1 MKLEL
6 QLLAGQG
13 FVKFSAGSGARHALE
28 IARSIGD
35 VASLPGIAEVQA
47 LTPRQIEMTE
57 KSSYSGNF
65 GRGTFPL
72 HTDMAHWHV
81 PPRYFL
87 LRCVRPV
94 EGVYTTFLHT
104 HELFHAEDADTMNR
118 SLFRPRRRIDGR
130 LTMLRL
136 YSGGIYRWDSL
147 FIQPINARAEAL
159 RQRITQCID
168 ASALQHV
175 ALENFNE
182 CILVDNWMTLHG
194 RTAVPPHG
202 ISRRIDRV
210 YLSNVTR

>member
-1 MKLEL
+1 MKLEV

-13 FVKFSAGSGARHALE
+13 FVKFSPGSGVSHALE
-28 IARSIGD
+28 IAKSIGE
-35 VASLPGIAEVQA
+35 VASFPGIPEVQTLA
-47 LTPRQIEMTE
+47 PRQIEMTE

-65 GRGTFPL
+65 GTGPFPL
-72 HTDMAHWHV
+72 HTDMAHWHM

-87 LRCVRPV
+87 LRCVVPV

-104 HELFHAEDADTMNR
+104 HELFCAEDADTMNR

-136 YSGGIYRWDSL
+136 NSGGICRWDSL

-159 RQRITQCID
+159 RQRISQRID
-168 ASALQHV
+168 TSSPRHV

-210 YLSNVTR
+210 YLSNITR